1 MLNEQNGIRLRES
14 LLDRIGV
21 SGVVVKGR
29 VFEADGMRALVVEG
43 LAQ

>member
-14 LLDRIGV
+14 VLDRIGV
-21 SGVVVKGR
+21 PGGVVKGR

-43 LAQ
+43 LVQ